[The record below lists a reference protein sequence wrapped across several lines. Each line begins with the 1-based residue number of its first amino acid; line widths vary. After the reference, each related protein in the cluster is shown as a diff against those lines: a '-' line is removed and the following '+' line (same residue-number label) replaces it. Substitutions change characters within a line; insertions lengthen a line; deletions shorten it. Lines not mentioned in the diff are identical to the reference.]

1 MDHQIMSD
9 RTPTSHQ
16 PQQLASSIATTAT
29 TATQI
34 MNPYGPTSNNPP
46 NAVKM
51 AAGYI
56 LQEKLGSGSFANVY
70 KGIRPKESNPSNHA
84 ENHRSSAEVVAIK
97 AISRSSKKLTKKVL
111 DNLDMEIAILQTYR
125 HPNIVALHHVQKT
138 QHHLY
143 LILEYCGGGDL
154 QRLIRSRKTG
164 RLSERLTRR
173 LVRDLSA
180 GLGFLWGKELVHR
193 DIKPQNLLLTGDLPA
208 EELATDPPKDED
220 EEDQEP
226 GLERSGGGR
235 QTDGPGS
242 PTAEKFMLKI
252 ADFGFA
258 RHLGGVDLA
267 ETMCGSPLYMAPEI
281 LLGERYDAKADLW
294 SVGTVLFEMIAGKPP
309 FNGQNHMDLLKNI
322 QRQAV
327 RLPTDVR
334 VSKECV
340 HLLRILLA
348 RKPTTRANF
357 QSFFDACDAFVALGC
372 NGKADDSR
380 SLEVANDLRPLRAK
394 MDLCAISENNEGV
407 SEASDGNNSEEQ
419 SRRGQHR
426 FDMQTQAA
434 PLASQA
440 QSVSNIPH
448 MATTQTNVV
457 ANNVMVQVRQ
467 DQLSRPGVVTP
478 PFHPLSA
485 PMPPPALSAG
495 VQESYRLGR
504 PSVFAPLQGSPNL
517 SPSLNPSGNPPIL
530 SLQDVSPSGGA
541 QVSAPRA
548 GFLQMRLQTDGVL
561 SSMRHQ
567 QHQQQQQQLA
577 INRQSNSAY
586 GKRGSFVG
594 ETFDSGFV
602 LVEHSGCKSRPG
614 SGQGSPA
621 GSIVRAN
628 NESPVSSPTTYQS
641 HQQSGHGQSS
651 PSPAYPSN
659 RVTIIDARSGTTGLL
674 STSPCTGR
682 ALVGNMMGTNSGKSN
697 MPSPPISGGS
707 KFNISPR
714 SALKSGGCL
723 AHIESLAKMLAVAE
737 DIGRRAITVAHL
749 GDVRAYMAMGL
760 LVARRE
766 ESQSSSRT
774 SCTPME
780 GVEEG
785 GEMDYDTS
793 FASSSARVSIRE
805 RNSIKNAIVEE
816 EEEDDEMPF
825 ALSSEDLGANDEM
838 SQSPANNIISQL
850 APLVGTNNA
859 GSGSENKD
867 EITPVMIIS
876 HFREALMCYIK
887 TLTMMKGS
895 IRAAKKVMSDVEDV
909 INRSSPRSS
918 SNNNNPYTPL
928 RKRCTTSLDWLSSQ
942 FSAVLERADA
952 ANDQIAK
959 LQNGNQ
965 IPKEDD
971 ELSTSLEELIYYHS
985 LKCGREGAVKQLLG
999 HYDAARS
1006 CFRSAGLLL
1015 ETLLMEPKV
1024 GDDDRAILQGYVE
1037 SFADQINELD
1047 GLVRTQMKAS
1057 RALGS
1062 HNQMTGSVSSGFRRQ
1077 SGGSGPKPALS
1088 S

>member
-1 MDHQIMSD
+1 MDHQIIPDQTTMG
-9 RTPTSHQ
+9 HQ
-16 PQQLASSIATTAT
+16 NQQLASSIATTAT

-34 MNPYGPTSNNPP
+34 VNPYDPTAKNPP
-46 NAVKM
+46 NTVKI

-70 KGIRPKESNPSNHA
+70 KGIRPNQSDPSNHA
-84 ENHRSSAEVVAIK
+84 ENPRTSVKVVAIK

-111 DNLDMEIAILQTYR
+111 DNLDLEIAILQTYR

-154 QRLIRSRKTG
+154 QRLIRSRKAS

-193 DIKPQNLLLTGDLPA
+193 DIKPQNLLLTGDLPP
-208 EELATDPPKDED
+208 EELLTDPPKEGDE
-220 EEDQEP
+220 EP
-226 GLERSGGGR
+226 GLVGGG
-235 QTDGPGS
+235 DGGRTVGTGS
-242 PTAEKFMLKI
+242 STTEKFMLKI

-281 LLGERYDAKADLW
+281 LLGQKYDAKADLW

-309 FNGQNHMDLLKNI
+309 FNGQNHFDLLKNI
-322 QRQAV
+322 QHQAV
-327 RLPTDVR
+327 RLPNDVR

-340 HLLRILLA
+340 QLLRILLA
-348 RKPTTRANF
+348 RKPPARANF
-357 QSFFDACDAFVALGC
+357 QEFFEACDAFVGLGC
-372 NGKADDSR
+372 NGTTEVSP
-380 SLEVANDLRPLRAK
+380 SLGGANDLKPLRAK

-407 SEASDGNNSEEQ
+407 SDSSDGKNSEEQ
-419 SRRGQHR
+419 SRQSQQQS
-426 FDMQTQAA
+426 DVQTHEA
-434 PLASQA
+434 PAPSPSQLA
-440 QSVSNIPH
+440 SNIPN
-448 MATTQTNVV
+448 MATTQL
-457 ANNVMVQVRQ
+457 NNMFSNAMVQVRQ
-467 DQLSRPGVVTP
+467 DHLNRPGVVTP
-478 PFHPLSA
+478 PLNPLSA
-485 PMPPPALSAG
+485 PAPPPALSTG

-504 PSVFAPLQGSPNL
+504 PSVFTPLQGSPNL
-517 SPSLNPSGNPPIL
+517 PPSMNPTGNPPVL
-530 SLQDVSPSGGA
+530 SLQDVPPSGGA
-541 QVSAPRA
+541 PIPAPRT
-548 GFLQMRLQTDGVL
+548 GFLQMRPQPDGVL
-561 SSMRHQ
+561 SSMRQQQ
-567 QHQQQQQQLA
+567 QHAQQQLA
-577 INRQSNSAY
+577 INRRTGAVY
-586 GKRGSFVG
+586 GKRGSIGG

-602 LVEHSGCKSRPG
+602 LVEHSGCRSRPG
-614 SGQGSPA
+614 SGNASPA

-628 NESPVSSPTTYQS
+628 NESPVSSPATHHA
-641 HQQSGHGQSS
+641 HQQSGHGQSPSSS
-651 PSPAYPSN
+651 PYSSN
-659 RVTIIDARSGTTGLL
+659 RVTIIDTRSGNTGLL

-682 ALVGNMMGTNSGKSN
+682 ALVGNMMGSVTGKSN

-707 KFNISPR
+707 KFNVSPR
-714 SALKSGGCL
+714 SALKIGGCL

-737 DIGRRAITVAHL
+737 DIGRRSITVAHL

-785 GEMDYDTS
+785 GEMDYDTP
-793 FASSSARVSIRE
+793 FASSSTRLSIRG
-805 RNSIKNAIVEE
+805 RSSIKNAIVEE

-825 ALSSEDLGANDEM
+825 ALSSELLRTNDVM

-850 APLVGTNNA
+850 APLIGTNNVC
-859 GSGSENKD
+859 SSSENKE
-867 EITPVMIIS
+867 EITTTMIIS

-895 IRAAKKVMSDVEDV
+895 IRAAKKVMNDVDDV
-909 INRSSPRSS
+909 INRSSSRSS
-918 SNNNNPYTPL
+918 SNSNNPYTPL
-928 RKRCTTSLDWLSSQ
+928 KKRCTTSLDWLTGQ
-942 FSAVLERADA
+942 FSAVLERANA
-952 ANDQIAK
+952 ANEQTDK
-959 LQNGNQ
+959 LQNASQ
-965 IPKEDD
+965 FQKTDTEPSI
-971 ELSTSLEELIYYHS
+971 SVEELIYNHS

-1015 ETLLMEPKV
+1015 ETLLMEPKI

-1047 GLVRTQMKAS
+1047 GLLRNQMKAS
-1057 RALGS
+1057 RVSGS
-1062 HNQMTGSVSSGFRRQ
+1062 HVPMAGRASPGFRRQ
-1077 SGGSGPKPALS
+1077 SGGSGSKPSLS